1 MPPPLWGRDSSS
13 EGENI
18 GFETGGRIARKR
30 NPNCGKNAETKQ
42 YTKNFL
48 SLSSL
53 VAGTAI

>member
-30 NPNCGKNAETKQ
+30 NPNCGKMLKPNNIPRT
-42 YTKNFL
+42 
-48 SLSSL
+48 S
-53 VAGTAI
+53 